1 MSFFSMILYAIL
13 RSQFEDALIIVIV
26 VNSIVSFIMA
36 FPEMLEDF
44 ISGKASEFNK
54 KETAYLREISKL
66 KQEVEKEKK
75 MREEAE
81 KEVEILR
88 KLN

>member
-1 MSFFSMILYAIL
+1 MILYGIL
-13 RSQFEDALIIVIV
+13 RSYFQDALLIVIV

-36 FPEMLEDF
+36 FPELLEDF
-44 ISGKASEFNK
+44 ISGKVSEFNK
-54 KETAYLREISKL
+54 KEATYLREIGKL
-66 KQEVEKEKK
+66 KQEMEKEKK

-81 KEVEILR
+81 KEVEVLR

>member
-1 MSFFSMILYAIL
+1 MILYAIL